1 VKWLLDTDVISET
14 VRERPNRNVIEWLD
28 EQPPADTAISLITLG
43 ELRHGVLLAPNENRQ
58 TELAAWI
65 DDQLLAWF
73 AGRIL
78 PVTLDI
84 VIFWLEMTRVLS
96 ARRLTRAP
104 ADLLIAATA
113 KFHGLK
119 IATRNSR
126 DFAGTGV
133 IVYNPWTGETHNM
146 EAP

>member
-1 VKWLLDTDVISET
+1 LDQ
-14 VRERPNRNVIEWLD
+14 
-28 EQPPADTAISLITLG
+28 QPPAETAISLVTLG
-43 ELRHGVLLAPNENRQ
+43 ELRHGVLLAPDENRQ

-65 DDQLLAWF
+65 NDQVLAWF

-113 KFHGLK
+113 RFHGLN
-119 IATRNSR
+119 IVTRNSR

-133 IVYNPWTGETHNM
+133 IVYNPWTGGTYSM
-146 EAP
+146 ESP